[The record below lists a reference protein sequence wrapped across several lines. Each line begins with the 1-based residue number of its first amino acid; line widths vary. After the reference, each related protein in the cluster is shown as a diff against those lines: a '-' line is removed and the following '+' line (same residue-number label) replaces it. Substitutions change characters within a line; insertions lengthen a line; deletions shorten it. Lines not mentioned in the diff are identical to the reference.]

1 MSCDDAF
8 VPDVFTELLASC
20 AALPRETVDALFA
33 RYGHPLDEAP
43 VLDPIVTFADGVT
56 QVGRFRFRAPVD
68 VIANDHFVLLR
79 PDQEASAMPG
89 PLFAA
94 AVAALA
100 RNRANASAG

>member
-1 MSCDDAF
+1 MSCDDA
-8 VPDVFTELLASC
+8 VVSDVFTELLATC
-20 AALPRETVDALFA
+20 AALPREAVDALFA

-43 VLDPIVTFADGVT
+43 VLDPTVTLADGVT
-56 QVGRFRFRAPVD
+56 RVGRFRFRTPVD

-100 RNRANASAG
+100 RNRGDGSAE